1 MRPFVSF
8 SALTAICV
16 LFATACGT
24 SSPSASSNGTAET
37 KVVDVVIDGSTDGI
51 ALADASHEDFR
62 ELLKQHEGKVIF
74 VDYWATWCPN
84 CMEEFP
90 HTVELAKKHA
100 DGLAVISVAMEM
112 DPKDAETRNSVREFL
127 TKQGA
132 AFDNLLF
139 TGDGTTEE
147 ATAGFEIDSALPH
160 FQLYDRTGKLIRKFT
175 YSDADNPLSPEDI
188 DKAVAEALA
197 APKG

>member
-1 MRPFVSF
+1 MRQIVSF
-8 SALTAICV
+8 GALTAICV

-24 SSPSASSNGTAET
+24 SSPSANSSGTAEP
-37 KVVDVVIDGSTDGI
+37 KIVDVVIDGIS
-51 ALADASHEDFR
+51 LADASHEDFR
-62 ELLKQHEGKVIF
+62 EVLKQHEGKVVF

-100 DGLAVISVAMEM
+100 DDLAVISVAMEM
-112 DPKDAETRNSVREFL
+112 DPKDAETRKAVREFL
-127 TKQGA
+127 TRQGA

-175 YSDADNPLSPEDI
+175 YSDADNPLSREDI
-188 DKAVAEALA
+188 DKAIAEALA
-197 APKG
+197 APKS